1 MDGRR
6 RACID
11 CGIVTRRKAVSARLV
26 VPGDRSLRKLTRW
39 VAVWA
44 LCPGGHL
51 MRQRALQQFAIIAPP
66 PTWCNTRLSGVTP
79 RNDKH
84 SRGCA
89 ALTGRARGRRCTSLG
104 CNAPLSTAMHQLFDS
119 ALPPRVVHY
128 PSSVGSH
135 APRCARERTWRE
147 CETTASQLSGD
158 ITRGPAP
165 VTGRCTRCVALHPL
179 RGAAPDQS
187 GCNAYGSGVPCSQAR
202 TRAEPGIPQRERRRP
217 KYPYTRPGTWQAN

>member
-179 RGAAPDQS
+179 RGAAPDQN
-187 GCNAYGSGVPCSQAR
+187 GCNAYGSGVPRSQAR

-217 KYPYTRPGTWQAN
+217 KRPYTRPGTWQAN